1 MAHIYN
7 FFGDIFDY
15 LRETYWEADFGYYEN
30 FDLRISGITLGQLII
45 FAMLACL
52 FASLCVSY
60 QRTYLGRLV
69 RALYEREAFDEASAL
84 SLADLGLAKKSLLKL
99 ELGRP
104 QTVLRKS
111 IRYVGEGE
119 PRYVDARG
127 RVHYRTR
134 EVIDFENTRFYL
146 PEGLRERAIIRFSGK
161 GNGAKSFLLSILI
174 AVVGTALL
182 IHFLPALFSLADSI
196 LSAIG
201 G

>member
-7 FFGDIFDY
+7 FFGDILDY

-30 FDLRISGITLGQLII
+30 FDLHINGLTLGQLII

-52 FASLCVSY
+52 VASLCVSY
-60 QRTYLGRLV
+60 QRTYLGQLV
-69 RALYEREAFDEASAL
+69 RALYAREAFDEGSAL
-84 SLADLGLAKKSLLKL
+84 SLGELGLAKKSLLKL

-111 IRYVGEGE
+111 IRYVGESE
-119 PRYVDARG
+119 PRYVDAKG
-127 RVHYRTR
+127 RIHYRTH
-134 EVIDFENTRFYL
+134 EVLDFEKLRFYL

-161 GNGAKSFLLSILI
+161 GSGAKSFLLSILV

-182 IHFLPALFSLADSI
+182 IHLLPALFSFADAI

>member
-15 LRETYWEADFGYYEN
+15 LRETYWEADFGYYQN
-30 FDLRISGITLGQLII
+30 FDLHIAGLTLGQIII

-52 FASLCVSY
+52 LASLCVTY
-60 QRTYLGRLV
+60 QRSYLGALV
-69 RALYEREAFDEASAL
+69 RALYAREAFDEASAL
-84 SLADLGLAKKSLLKL
+84 TLAELGLGKKRLLRF

-111 IRYVGEGE
+111 IRYVGESE

-134 EVIDFENTRFYL
+134 EVVDFDTARFYL
-146 PEGLRERAIIRFSGK
+146 PEGLRERAIVRFSGK
-161 GNGAKSFLLSILI
+161 GSGAKPFLLSILV

-182 IHFLPALFSLADSI
+182 IHLLPALFSLADAI